1 MKRGRHGDVG
11 IVAGL
16 HQSVPQRPCC
26 SCTWGGAPWSLVF
39 LRSQSFFSA
48 RSLARSLVSF
58 FSTTSCP
65 RLLVVSIFFLFLPHF
80 FLFSFFFFFFLSFL
94 LRPPLSDPRTLFL
107 LFVLALYFSQSRF
120 FVTPLSARP
129 PSSSSGVAAHSHRTC
144 VTGDVIQLVS

>member
-1 MKRGRHGDVG
+1 MSEARASRRRRHRGWPPP
-11 IVAGL
+11 I
-16 HQSVPQRPCC
+16 RPSAAMLLVYLGRSTVV
-26 SCTWGGAPWSLVF
+26 SCLFTLTKLLF
-39 LRSQSFFSA
+39 

-80 FLFSFFFFFFLSFL
+80 FLYSFFFFFFLSFL

>member
-1 MKRGRHGDVG
+1 MSEARASRRRRHRGWPPP
-11 IVAGL
+11 I
-16 HQSVPQRPCC
+16 RPSAAMLLVYLGRSTVV
-26 SCTWGGAPWSLVF
+26 SCLFTLTKLLF
-39 LRSQSFFSA
+39 

-80 FLFSFFFFFFLSFL
+80 FLYSFFFLFL

-107 LFVLALYFSQSRF
+107 LFALALYFSQSRF

-129 PSSSSGVAAHSHRTC
+129 PSSSSGVAASHLCDR
-144 VTGDVIQLVS
+144 

>member
-1 MKRGRHGDVG
+1 MKRGRHDDVG

-48 RSLARSLVSF
+48 RSLARSFPSSRRHRVLVFLSFLFFSF
-58 FSTTSCP
+58 FSPTS
-65 RLLVVSIFFLFLPHF
+65 
-80 FLFSFFFFFFLSFL
+80 SFILFFFLFL

-107 LFVLALYFSQSRF
+107 LFALALYFSQSRF

-129 PSSSSGVAAHSHRTC
+129 PSSSSGVAASHLCDR
-144 VTGDVIQLVS
+144 

>member
-48 RSLARSLVSF
+48 RSLARSFPSSRRHRVLVFSSFLFFSF
-58 FSTTSCP
+58 FSPTS
-65 RLLVVSIFFLFLPHF
+65 SFI
-80 FLFSFFFFFFLSFL
+80 LFSFFFFLSFL